1 MAVGL
6 RALKTT
12 SAHTLAS
19 PAGSPALAGA
29 AASAWR
35 FLKGAF
41 DDQALRWPL
50 LFPFALVA
58 GAAIYMTSPDE
69 PGWVLLAL
77 VTAPPAVAWAFLRRG
92 RSALAL
98 ACGLL
103 ACAGFGAAAGKVRT
117 ELMAAPVLHEEIGPV
132 RIEGVIAEI
141 DASERSRRIRIA
153 PRAIEDLTPEDTPK
167 YVRFSYKGEL
177 LFSPGRAVVCSA
189 ILSPPPRPVVPGD
202 YVFHRDAWFQ
212 QLGGVG
218 FATGRCEPLS
228 TPPPST
234 LPQRV
239 GYWIGALRRTLAAHV
254 YEAAGP
260 AGGETFSS

>member
-1 MAVGL
+1 M
-6 RALKTT
+6 
-12 SAHTLAS
+12 
-19 PAGSPALAGA
+19 AGA

-117 ELMAAPVLHEEIGPV
+117 ELMAAPVLHEEIGPDQGQ
-132 RIEGVIAEI
+132 I
-141 DASERSRRIRIA
+141 
-153 PRAIEDLTPEDTPK
+153 
-167 YVRFSYKGEL
+167 
-177 LFSPGRAVVCSA
+177 
-189 ILSPPPRPVVPGD
+189 
-202 YVFHRDAWFQ
+202 
-212 QLGGVG
+212 GGVRMG
-218 FATGRCEPLS
+218 LGQLA
-228 TPPPST
+228 
-234 LPQRV
+234 
-239 GYWIGALRRTLAAHV
+239 GAFKC
-254 YEAAGP
+254 AGP
-260 AGGETFSS
+260 FARRLPGVESL